1 MIFWSWEGHDFF
13 GITFVSESIPNREQ
27 VEEDVADK
35 EAELLLEAK
44 NKMEEWLN
52 SKGLK
57 TAMGI
62 VSVRKYY

>member
-1 MIFWSWEGHDFF
+1 MEHDFF
-13 GITFVSESIPNREQ
+13 GIAFVSESIPNREQ

-35 EAELLLEAK
+35 EAELMLEAK

-57 TAMGI
+57 TTMGI
-62 VSVRKYY
+62 VVEKGKE

>member
-1 MIFWSWEGHDFF
+1 MTFF
-13 GITFVSESIPNREQ
+13 VIAFVSESIHNREQ

-35 EAELLLEAK
+35 ESELLLEAK

-57 TAMGI
+57 TAMGVI
-62 VSVRKYY
+62 VEKGKE